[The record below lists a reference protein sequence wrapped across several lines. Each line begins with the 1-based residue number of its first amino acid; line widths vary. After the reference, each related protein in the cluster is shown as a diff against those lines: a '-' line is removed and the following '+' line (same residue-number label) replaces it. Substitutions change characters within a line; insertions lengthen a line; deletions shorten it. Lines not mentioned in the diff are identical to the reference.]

1 MLNYLDRTL
10 DDNNRRQIDF
20 RQYEVK
26 KVLPAYFQEE
36 YETLIKFLEYYYE
49 YLEQDENV
57 HILHNLYRSRDIT
70 QVDTKLLQFIEDEL
84 LLGQSYFQGFINK
97 REAAKFSNLLYRSK
111 GSLYSIQQFF
121 RAFFQDDPT
130 VEYTKE
136 KIFKLNDSKIGSESG
151 KFITDDKLYQEL
163 AILIKSGIPISTW
176 LDVYKL
182 FVHPGGMY
190 VGGQLELVS
199 ANEAIPTR
207 MPELLQNPA
216 EGLKVYN
223 VGFADYGYAA
233 DSGIVQFLTI
243 GDEDS
248 ALDASRQ
255 LVVIEPAAN
264 TSTTLIVEGDNRTGG
279 NYTDFRMNINSR
291 ITAYG
296 DVPISE
302 LTSQQTLETFFD
314 PNSITFDDST
324 GKVIVGGTDVS
335 ARMSDSAVDTT
346 GHILPNGADILPG
359 RVLVAHRFDEDWFR
373 DSPYATTISI

>member
-49 YLEQDENV
+49 YLEQNEDV

-70 QVDTKLLQFIEDEL
+70 QVDARLLQFIEDEL
-84 LLGQSYFQGFINK
+84 LLGQSYFEGFINK

-163 AILIKSGIPISTW
+163 AILIKSGIPITTW

-233 DSGIVQFLTI
+233 DSGVVQFLTI

-248 ALDASRQ
+248 AIATSSQ
-255 LVVIEPAAN
+255 VVVIEPATN

-291 ITAYG
+291 IAAYG

-302 LTSQQTLETFFD
+302 LTTQQTLETFFD

-335 ARMSDSAVDTT
+335 ARMSDSAIDTT
-346 GHILPNGADILPG
+346 GHVLPNGADILPG
-359 RVLVAHRFDEDWFR
+359 SVLVAHRFDEDWFR
-373 DSPYATTISI
+373 DSPYAATISI

>member
-49 YLEQDENV
+49 YLEQNEDV

-70 QVDTKLLQFIEDEL
+70 QVDARLLQFIEDEL
-84 LLGQSYFQGFINK
+84 LLGQSYFEGFINK

-248 ALDASRQ
+248 ALDASGQ

-264 TSTTLIVEGDNRTGG
+264 TSTTLVVEGDNRTGG

-296 DVPISE
+296 DIPISE

-346 GHILPNGADILPG
+346 GHVLPNGADILPG
-359 RVLVAHRFDEDWFR
+359 SVLVAHRFDEDWFR
-373 DSPYATTISI
+373 DSPYAATISI

>member
-26 KVLPAYFQEE
+26 KVLPTYFQEE
-36 YETLIKFLEYYYE
+36 YQTLIKFLEYYYE

-70 QVDTKLLQFIEDEL
+70 QVDAKLLQFIEDEL

-199 ANEAIPTR
+199 ANAAIPTR

-216 EGLKVYN
+216 EGL
-223 VGFADYGYAA
+223 
-233 DSGIVQFLTI
+233 
-243 GDEDS
+243 
-248 ALDASRQ
+248 
-255 LVVIEPAAN
+255 
-264 TSTTLIVEGDNRTGG
+264 
-279 NYTDFRMNINSR
+279 
-291 ITAYG
+291 
-296 DVPISE
+296 
-302 LTSQQTLETFFD
+302 
-314 PNSITFDDST
+314 
-324 GKVIVGGTDVS
+324 
-335 ARMSDSAVDTT
+335 
-346 GHILPNGADILPG
+346 
-359 RVLVAHRFDEDWFR
+359 
-373 DSPYATTISI
+373 

>member
-26 KVLPAYFQEE
+26 KVLPTYFQEE
-36 YETLIKFLEYYYE
+36 YQTLIKFLEYYYE

-70 QVDTKLLQFIEDEL
+70 QVDAKLLQFIEDEL

-199 ANEAIPTR
+199 ANAAIPTR

-296 DVPISE
+296 DIPISE

-314 PNSITFDDST
+314 PNSITFDDSS
-324 GKVIVGGTDVS
+324 GKNIKGGTDVS

-346 GHILPNGADILPG
+346 GHVLPNGADILPG